1 MARSFWEAGNPVAVG
16 GILVGAGLVVVGS
29 WIVVAKFMQAREE
42 TRCIQ
47 EAQEILINGKTMF
60 KFPKSSSSSQKRLPG
75 DQVNAS
81 SPV

>member
-1 MARSFWEAGNPVAVG
+1 
-16 GILVGAGLVVVGS
+16 
-29 WIVVAKFMQAREE
+29 VAKFMQAREE

-60 KFPKSSSSSQKRLPG
+60 KFPKSSSSSQKMLPG